1 MYLNLVNPQQRVKKF
16 EIGPKN
22 FDCNNKGKNEME
34 DFNHKIWSRFSD
46 TVSHVIDFMACG
58 LHWDHPP
65 VCELIETSGGK

>member
-34 DFNHKIWSRFSD
+34 DFNHKI
-46 TVSHVIDFMACG
+46 
-58 LHWDHPP
+58 
-65 VCELIETSGGK
+65 